1 MFFIG
6 FYFLFAK
13 VPPRS
18 TFDNY
23 LRSRRIMGVA
33 VLLLSFNYMAHFV
46 FKIRFFNPDAAVLL
60 NISTYFLCYW
70 LFSTALNILLKHGY
84 LTRKNLFANIGSW
97 LVFSALAC
105 IILFFLP
112 QGRTEIIALY
122 ILSGLLL
129 IYGLILSRGL
139 LKAYHTAIQTF
150 GETQADD
157 IGNYIHWLS
166 IFTYWAIIFGIGCSL
181 LTFLPDKYI
190 PVWILSSVPFY
201 VYLFCCYQNYL
212 LFYEQVEKAITSEEL
227 ESSICTPNE
236 KPAYHNELAKRISDD
251 YRKKENAPCLIG
263 LLKGSFIFIAD
274 LSRYIDIP
282 IEIDFMIVSSY
293 GNNQIGS
300 EIKILK
306 DIDVQLS
313 GRDVIIV
320 EDIIDTGYT
329 LEKICEVLQTRNIA
343 SLKICALLNKPS
355 RRKVNINIDYN
366 GFDIEDEFVVGYGID
381 YAQKYRNIPYIGV
394 VS

>member
-1 MFFIG
+1 MNKENGI
-6 FYFLFAK
+6 L
-13 VPPRS
+13 
-18 TFDNY
+18 
-23 LRSRRIMGVA
+23 
-33 VLLLSFNYMAHFV
+33 
-46 FKIRFFNPDAAVLL
+46 KI
-60 NISTYFLCYW
+60 
-70 LFSTALNILLKHGY
+70 
-84 LTRKNLFANIGSW
+84 
-97 LVFSALAC
+97 
-105 IILFFLP
+105 
-112 QGRTEIIALY
+112 
-122 ILSGLLL
+122 L
-129 IYGLILSRGL
+129 I
-139 LKAYHTAIQTF
+139 
-150 GETQADD
+150 E
-157 IGNYIHWLS
+157 
-166 IFTYWAIIFGIGCSL
+166 
-181 LTFLPDKYI
+181 
-190 PVWILSSVPFY
+190 
-201 VYLFCCYQNYL
+201 
-212 LFYEQVEKAITSEEL
+212 EKQI
-227 ESSICTPNE
+227 NE
-236 KPAYHNELAKRISDD
+236 KVKELAKRISDD
-251 YRKKENAPCLIG
+251 YRNKENVPCLIG

-306 DIDVQLS
+306 DIDVQLT

-343 SLKICALLNKPS
+343 SLKICTLLNKPS

>member
-1 MFFIG
+1 MNKENGI
-6 FYFLFAK
+6 
-13 VPPRS
+13 S
-18 TFDNY
+18 
-23 LRSRRIMGVA
+23 
-33 VLLLSFNYMAHFV
+33 
-46 FKIRFFNPDAAVLL
+46 KI
-60 NISTYFLCYW
+60 
-70 LFSTALNILLKHGY
+70 
-84 LTRKNLFANIGSW
+84 
-97 LVFSALAC
+97 
-105 IILFFLP
+105 
-112 QGRTEIIALY
+112 
-122 ILSGLLL
+122 L
-129 IYGLILSRGL
+129 I
-139 LKAYHTAIQTF
+139 
-150 GETQADD
+150 E
-157 IGNYIHWLS
+157 
-166 IFTYWAIIFGIGCSL
+166 
-181 LTFLPDKYI
+181 
-190 PVWILSSVPFY
+190 
-201 VYLFCCYQNYL
+201 
-212 LFYEQVEKAITSEEL
+212 EKQI
-227 ESSICTPNE
+227 NE
-236 KPAYHNELAKRISDD
+236 KVKELAKRISDD
-251 YRKKENAPCLIG
+251 YRNKENVPCLIG

-306 DIDVQLS
+306 DIDVQLT

-343 SLKICALLNKPS
+343 SLKICTLLNKPS

>member
-1 MFFIG
+1 MIESSIYNYSLCIALPLMFFIG

-13 VPPRS
+13 VPPRA
-18 TFDNY
+18 TFNNY

-46 FKIRFFNPDAAVLL
+46 FKIRFLNPDAAVLL

-112 QGRTEIIALY
+112 QGSTEIIALY

-139 LKAYHTAIQTF
+139 LKAYHKAIQTF
-150 GETQADD
+150 EETQADD

-190 PVWILSSVPFY
+190 PIWILSSIPFY
-201 VYLFCCYQNYL
+201 IYLFCCYQNYL

-227 ESSICTPNE
+227 ELLICSQNE
-236 KPAYHNELAKRISDD
+236 KPAYHNELAKRISDWIETEGYLRSGLTIKELADTLLSNRTYLSEYIKTTYGISFCDWITGLRID
-251 YRKKENAPCLIG
+251 YAKNIMAQYPKLIISDIAEKSGFLSSSHFIRLFKEN
-263 LLKGSFIFIAD
+263 
-274 LSRYIDIP
+274 
-282 IEIDFMIVSSY
+282 
-293 GNNQIGS
+293 
-300 EIKILK
+300 
-306 DIDVQLS
+306 
-313 GRDVIIV
+313 
-320 EDIIDTGYT
+320 TGYT
-329 LEKICEVLQTRNIA
+329 PAKW
-343 SLKICALLNKPS
+343 
-355 RRKVNINIDYN
+355 RKLM
-366 GFDIEDEFVVGYGID
+366 
-381 YAQKYRNIPYIGV
+381 AK
-394 VS
+394 